1 MKHTNFSYYKLQ
13 KFVGK
18 IGFFLLLALI
28 VVCAVFPF
36 VWAIITSLKSGS
48 DLFSS
53 DIDFS
58 KFTLS
63 NYKSILFEQPFGR
76 NILNSLFVSVS
87 TVLIALSLAFTAAFA
102 IGRIEFRGRKRLL
115 LMILAVSMFP
125 QIAIL
130 SGMFELIRSIG
141 FYDQLYG
148 LIFSYLVLV
157 LPYTTWILTTFMRQI
172 PKEIEEAAIMDGAS
186 SFQILTKIFM
196 PLLGPALITTG
207 LLSFVT
213 AWNEFLFALTLTLSS
228 NMRTVPVAI
237 ALISGSSEFELPWGN
252 IMAASVLVTLPLVIL
267 MLVFQRKIIS
277 GITSGAVKG

>member
-1 MKHTNFSYYKLQ
+1 MKHTNLSSY
-13 KFVGK
+13 K
-18 IGFFLLLALI
+18 IRKNISKIAFFLLLALI
-28 VVCAVFPF
+28 VTCAVFPF

-53 DIDFS
+53 DIGFS
-58 KFTLS
+58 KFTLN

-76 NILNSLFVSVS
+76 NIVNSLFVSVS

-186 SFQILTKIFM
+186 SFQIITKIFM